1 MSVYIIPLLLA
12 FLKKSMLHISTLFG
26 LKNKTYDIAIIDS
39 IMIIA
44 FDFFVLNILY
54 KLYINNDNKNNIEEK
69 YVIVDSIVVI
79 FMYRGNT
86 VISEEY
92 RFGISE
98 KSTTISNTVNAIVS
112 ITKKE
117 KLVITQNN
125 IVRIIL

>member
-1 MSVYIIPLLLA
+1 M
-12 FLKKSMLHISTLFG
+12 STLLG
-26 LKNKTYDIAIIDS
+26 LKNKTYDIAMIDNII
-39 IMIIA
+39 IIA

-69 YVIVDSIVVI
+69 YIIVDSIVII
-79 FMYRGNT
+79 FMYRGST

-98 KSTTISNTVNAIVS
+98 KSITISNTLNAIVS

-117 KLVITQNN
+117 KFVITQNS
-125 IVRIIL
+125 IVKIIL